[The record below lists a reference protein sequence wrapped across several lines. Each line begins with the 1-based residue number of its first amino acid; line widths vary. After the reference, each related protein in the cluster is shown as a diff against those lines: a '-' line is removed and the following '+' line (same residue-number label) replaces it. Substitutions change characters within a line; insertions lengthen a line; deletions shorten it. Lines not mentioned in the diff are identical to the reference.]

1 MYDAKIDNDKPG
13 KQGFVQG
20 LLQLFQTLLDLQP
33 YFEQNKFCYGCEAS
47 QKKNVR
53 LPLPMKIHDV
63 GHLNYNSI
71 QRYLEWFVEP
81 KHAQSCQVLS
91 SSS

>member
-13 KQGFVQG
+13 KQGFVMKR
-20 LLQLFQTLLDLQP
+20 L
-33 YFEQNKFCYGCEAS
+33 
-47 QKKNVR
+47 KKRNVR